1 MMPAERGVGMAMIN
15 EQDHRGVHLALE
27 FLGIRAQ
34 ATAMGLV
41 QLCLEL
47 RRAGVIDEA
56 AVDRVKQAIAEEIVE
71 HAPRTVVKNQYLTDI
86 RGRLDRIFAGDEP
99 IGAGPVAGAA
109 ARGGAQPPA
118 A

>member
-1 MMPAERGVGMAMIN
+1 MN
-15 EQDHRGVHLALE
+15 EQDHGRVHLALE

-47 RRAGVIDEA
+47 RRAEVIDQA
-56 AVDRVKQAIAEEIVE
+56 AVDRVKNAIAQEIAE
-71 HAPRTVVKNQYLTDI
+71 HAPRTVVKQQYLTDI

-99 IGAGPVAGAA
+99 IGAGPVPPAGSVVD
-109 ARGGAQPPA
+109 QPPA
-118 A
+118 

>member
-1 MMPAERGVGMAMIN
+1 MDSN
-15 EQDHRGVHLALE
+15 EQRDQRSHAGVHLALE

-47 RRAGVIDEA
+47 RRAEVIDQA
-56 AVDRVKQAIAEEIVE
+56 AVDRVKDAIAEEIGE
-71 HAPRTVVKNQYLTDI
+71 HAPRSVAKQQYLADI

-99 IGAGPVAGAA
+99 IGAAPAAPAGD
-109 ARGGAQPPA
+109 QPPA

>member
-1 MMPAERGVGMAMIN
+1 MN
-15 EQDHRGVHLALE
+15 QQDHGRVHLALE

-41 QLCLEL
+41 QLCIEL

-56 AVDRVKQAIAEEIVE
+56 AVDRVKQSIAEEIAE
-71 HAPRTVVKNQYLTDI
+71 HAPRTAVKQQYLSDI

-99 IGAGPVAGAA
+99 IGAGPVAHSATDD
-109 ARGGAQPPA
+109 QPA

>member
-1 MMPAERGVGMAMIN
+1 MN
-15 EQDHRGVHLALE
+15 EQDHSRVHLALE

-47 RRAGVIDEA
+47 RRANVIDQA
-56 AVDRVKQAIAEEIVE
+56 AVDRVKDAIAEEIAA
-71 HAPRTVVKNQYLTDI
+71 HAPRTAVKQQYLADI

-99 IGAGPVAGAA
+99 VGPGPVAHAGTDH
-109 ARGGAQPPA
+109 QPPA
-118 A
+118 